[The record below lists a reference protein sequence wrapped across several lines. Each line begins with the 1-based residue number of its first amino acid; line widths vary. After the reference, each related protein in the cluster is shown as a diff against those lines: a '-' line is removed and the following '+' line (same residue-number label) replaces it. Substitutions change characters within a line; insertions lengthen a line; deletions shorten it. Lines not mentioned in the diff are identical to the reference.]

1 MFFHKHDSLRRSAT
15 LGTSWIE
22 QARQFKSP
30 LAVVA
35 GFLLRSRETQ
45 AERAKNRT
53 QELQQ
58 LKKILDQQRRAI
70 GELREQLAEKNSQIA
85 RIQIENRGLRNQPM
99 VLPGDPPL
107 PHHEFGP
114 KMISLC
120 VNLARRI
127 GLRPVPDV
135 LKMILDWLG
144 VEAKLPDWTTVRTWM
159 LRVGVAAIKQPIEQA
174 DDWIVMAD
182 HSNQIGPE
190 KVLAILGVRASKLPP
205 PGQPL
210 RHEDVRVLELTPGTS
225 WKREDMAVAYEQLA
239 ERCGVPLAV
248 LVDGAVELREGAE
261 TLQKRRENMLIL
273 GDFKHYAANVLKKVV
288 GKDERYAQFT
298 TQLGRARSAIQQT
311 ELAHLTPPSPKPKA
325 RFMNLAPTLRW
336 AKMVSWQLSHPHSQA
351 RHEITAAR
359 MNDKLGWL
367 RGFRDDIDRW
377 HSCQE
382 VVCAASTF
390 VNEQGLFRGAT
401 RQLRDHLR
409 TQRNSAGQDRL
420 KDQDRRQVTA
430 RLLRFVRAAELQL
443 AQLPPDSVQRVP
455 LSTEILESSFG
466 LFKQL
471 ERQHSKGGF
480 TSLLAAYGSLLHTS
494 TPESIRRD
502 FAQVSV
508 LDMRA
513 WVREKLGQTHASKRQ
528 TAYQEFRNA
537 A

>member
-1 MFFHKHDSLRRSAT
+1 
-15 LGTSWIE
+15 
-22 QARQFKSP
+22 
-30 LAVVA
+30 
-35 GFLLRSRETQ
+35 
-45 AERAKNRT
+45 
-53 QELQQ
+53 
-58 LKKILDQQRRAI
+58 
-70 GELREQLAEKNSQIA
+70 
-85 RIQIENRGLRNQPM
+85 
-99 VLPGDPPL
+99 
-107 PHHEFGP
+107 
-114 KMISLC
+114 
-120 VNLARRI
+120 
-127 GLRPVPDV
+127 
-135 LKMILDWLG
+135 
-144 VEAKLPDWTTVRTWM
+144 
-159 LRVGVAAIKQPIEQA
+159 
-174 DDWIVMAD
+174 
-182 HSNQIGPE
+182 
-190 KVLAILGVRASKLPP
+190 
-205 PGQPL
+205 
-210 RHEDVRVLELTPGTS
+210 
-225 WKREDMAVAYEQLA
+225 
-239 ERCGVPLAV
+239 
-248 LVDGAVELREGAE
+248 
-261 TLQKRRENMLIL
+261 
-273 GDFKHYAANVLKKVV
+273 
-288 GKDERYAQFT
+288 
-298 TQLGRARSAIQQT
+298 
-311 ELAHLTPPSPKPKA
+311 
-325 RFMNLAPTLRW
+325 
-336 AKMVSWQLSHPHSQA
+336 
-351 RHEITAAR
+351 

-480 TSLLAAYGSLLHTS
+480 TSLLAAYGSLLHAS

-513 WVREKLGQTHASKRQ
+513 WVREKLGQTHASRRQ
-528 TAYQEFRNA
+528 AAYQEFRNA

>member
-1 MFFHKHDSLRRSAT
+1 MV
-15 LGTSWIE
+15 TSWIE

-45 AERAKNRT
+45 AERAKCRT

-58 LKKILDQQRRAI
+58 LKKIVDQQSQTI
-70 GELREQLAEKNSQIA
+70 GELQEQLAERNLQIA
-85 RIQIENRGLRNQPM
+85 RLQIENRRLHDQPTS
-99 VLPGDPPL
+99 LPSDPPL
-107 PHHEFGP
+107 AQHKFGP

-135 LKMILDWLG
+135 LKMICDAWG
-144 VEAKLPDWTTVRTWM
+144 VETKLPDWTTVRTWM
-159 LRVGVAAIKQPIEQA
+159 LRVGVAAVKQPIEQA

-210 RHEDVRVLELTPGTS
+210 KHEDVRVLELTPGTS
-225 WKREDMAVAYEQLA
+225 WKREDMAEAYEQLA
-239 ERCGVPLAV
+239 QRCGVPLAV

-288 GKDERYAQFT
+288 GRDERYAQFT
-298 TQLGRARSAIQQT
+298 TQLGRTRSAIQQT

-336 AKMVSWQLSHPHSQA
+336 AKMVSWHLSHPQSQA
-351 RHEITAAR
+351 RRDIKAAR

-367 RGFRDDIDRW
+367 RAFRADIDRW
-377 HSCQE
+377 HACQE
-382 VVCAASTF
+382 AVCAASTF
-390 VNEQGLFRGAT
+390 VNEQGLFRGAA

-409 TQRNSAGQDRL
+409 TQRNDADDHRAQDH
-420 KDQDRRQVTA
+420 DRRQVTA
-430 RLLRFVRAAELQL
+430 SLLRFVREAELQL
-443 AQLPPDSVQRVP
+443 AKLPDSVPRLP

-471 ERQHSKGGF
+471 ERQQSKGGF
-480 TSLLAAYGSLLHTS
+480 TSLLAAYGSLFHAS

-508 LDMRA
+508 DDTRT

-528 TAYQEFRNA
+528 IAYQEFRNA
-537 A
+537 T